1 MHKFSSNE
9 LAAKAL
15 LLLKQYPKICKF
27 SPAPKS
33 LQKSEFD
40 KLLADSQTTGNFSA
54 LNERV
59 NEVFNNLD
67 SLNLSF
73 MIDQNIDSFADEK
86 NSLIYF
92 EALAHFFQNWLAK
105 ENDRGPLILQNSVVF
120 ILSLFYFCNFCFL
133 C

>member
-1 MHKFSSNE
+1 MLKCSTNE

-15 LLLKQYPKICKF
+15 LLLQKCPKICKF

-33 LQKSEFD
+33 LQKSEFE
-40 KLLADSQTTGNFSA
+40 KLFADSQMTGNFSA

-73 MIDQNIDSFADEK
+73 MIEQNINIFADEK
-86 NSLIYF
+86 NSLIHF
-92 EALAHFFQNWLAK
+92 EVLVNFFQNWLVK
-105 ENDRGPLILQNSVVF
+105 ENDRGPVILQNSVVF
-120 ILSLFYFCNFCFL
+120 FKF
-133 C
+133 